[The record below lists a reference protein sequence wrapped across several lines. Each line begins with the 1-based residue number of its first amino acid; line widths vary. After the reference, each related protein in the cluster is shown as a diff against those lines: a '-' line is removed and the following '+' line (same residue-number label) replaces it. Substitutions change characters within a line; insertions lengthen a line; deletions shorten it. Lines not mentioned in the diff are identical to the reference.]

1 MLSRMKKRI
10 MLARLPCLAA
20 LLVAS
25 LAFGQIET
33 ARIQGVV
40 SDSTGAVIPGAT
52 VQFVHVAT
60 GQEFTV
66 STSADGLYR
75 SVPLRIGEYRVE
87 YESDGFKRAVRSG
100 INLELQETA
109 VIDVVLEIGEITE
122 VVDVTADAVLLETTE
137 ATQGQVINNQRI
149 VDMPLNGRDYV
160 QLALLS
166 AGAIRPIGGRFGGYS
181 AGGQRTTQNNY
192 TLDGVDNNGL
202 QIAAQGRR
210 AEVVKPSVDAIE
222 EFKISTNAY
231 SAESGRALGGTVN
244 VSIKSGSNRVSGTV
258 FEFLRNDK
266 LDAKNFFDNP
276 TAPKPPFK
284 RNQFGYSVGGPIKR
298 NSTFFFT
305 DYEGTRI
312 RESATF
318 VLTIPTQEQ
327 LAGDFSGVPQTVYD
341 PDTYD
346 ADANLREPFLNNAI
360 PSHRIDPVANKASQY
375 YPAPNSSGL
384 TRNWRTASPDNEDD
398 DKWDLRIDQV
408 FGANDNLFWRY
419 SQQDSYVPSPIR
431 FPSTQDGDGTE
442 FRHRGQ
448 NMALGFNH
456 IFTPTLITNIKLGW
470 NRIYTNR
477 QALADK
483 NLNQELG
490 LTGVNQ
496 SLRGAARFNISG
508 MRLIGTSN
516 FTPNLIDSQN
526 RQLNVD
532 TNWTRGQH
540 NIKFGYSLQL
550 LQSYLTNPQQEL
562 GQFIFNGNFTRQTQ
576 NVAAGRG
583 GRPVADFLLGIP
595 VRTDISNSVFMNL
608 RAPWQHFYI
617 QDEWRVNDRLTLN
630 LGLRYEHNM
639 PWYEKENGI
648 SNFDIDT
655 DPQNPSFFVATDGSI
670 ASRATLA
677 PDLNNFAP
685 RFGFAYRILEGTVLR
700 GGYGVFYANY
710 EGTGGGQFLET
721 NPPFHIKS
729 QISTDSIRPAVL
741 LRTGIPDGVVTPERA
756 VSLRFSSFEREP
768 PWPISQQWN
777 FNIQHSLGENT
788 VWEIGYYGTKAQHL
802 VNRIDGN
809 FALPGPGN
817 VNSRR
822 RYKSA
827 IFPGTDIVV
836 GPLAAMNRHEFNGNS
851 LFHSFQTRLERRY
864 SNGFTLLAAYVWSKN
879 IGDVPGFSGSG
890 NAPFSGIQN
899 PLNRRAER
907 SLDNQHREHS
917 LVSSYIYDLPWGR
930 GRRWGSSWAGAR
942 EAVLGGWTVAGIVSF
957 ASGRPLGL
965 RVRGNP
971 ANNGNFSRPNV
982 VAGVDPH
989 LPGGQ
994 RDPERWFNTDAF
1006 VRNNDF
1012 EYGNAGRNIL
1022 LGPGLAN
1029 WDFAVFKRFSVTERQ
1044 SVQFRFESFNFT
1056 NTPLFGF
1063 PNSEVGNNNFGRI
1076 TGAGRPRNLQ
1086 FGLKYI
1092 F

>member
-1 MLSRMKKRI
+1 MTHRRGPASF
-10 MLARLPCLAA
+10 C
-20 LLVAS
+20 LVAF
-25 LAFGQIET
+25 LAFAPLAFSQIET

-87 YESDGFKRAVRSG
+87 YEADGFKRAVRSG

-109 VIDVVLEIGEITE
+109 VIDVSLEIGEVTE

-244 VSIKSGSNRVSGTV
+244 VSIKSGSNSIHGTV

-276 TAPKPPFK
+276 NAPKPPFK

-327 LAGDFSGVPQTVYD
+327 LAGNFTGVPQTVYD

-346 ADANLREPFLNNAI
+346 ADANLRSPFPNNSI
-360 PSHRIDPVANKASQY
+360 PSARIDPVADKASKY
-375 YPAPNSSGL
+375 YPAPNAPGL

-398 DKWDLRIDQV
+398 DKWDVRIDQI
-408 FGANDNLFWRY
+408 FGASDNVFWRY

-431 FPSTQDGDGTE
+431 FPSQQDGDGTE
-442 FRHRGQ
+442 FSHRGQ
-448 NMALGFNH
+448 NMALGWNH
-456 IFTPTLITNIKLGW
+456 IFTPTLITNVKLGW

-477 QALADK
+477 QALADT

-496 SLRGAARFNISG
+496 SLRGAARFSISG
-508 MRLIGTSN
+508 MRPVGTSN

-532 TNWTRGQH
+532 TNWTKGGH
-540 NIKFGYSLQL
+540 SVKFGYSLQL

-562 GQFIFNGNFTRQTQ
+562 G
-576 NVAAGRG
+576 
-583 GRPVADFLLGIP
+583 
-595 VRTDISNSVFMNL
+595 
-608 RAPWQHFYI
+608 
-617 QDEWRVNDRLTLN
+617 
-630 LGLRYEHNM
+630 
-639 PWYEKENGI
+639 
-648 SNFDIDT
+648 
-655 DPQNPSFFVATDGSI
+655 
-670 ASRATLA
+670 
-677 PDLNNFAP
+677 
-685 RFGFAYRILEGTVLR
+685 
-700 GGYGVFYANY
+700 
-710 EGTGGGQFLET
+710 
-721 NPPFHIKS
+721 
-729 QISTDSIRPAVL
+729 
-741 LRTGIPDGVVTPERA
+741 
-756 VSLRFSSFEREP
+756 
-768 PWPISQQWN
+768 
-777 FNIQHSLGENT
+777 
-788 VWEIGYYGTKAQHL
+788 
-802 VNRIDGN
+802 
-809 FALPGPGN
+809 
-817 VNSRR
+817 
-822 RYKSA
+822 
-827 IFPGTDIVV
+827 
-836 GPLAAMNRHEFNGNS
+836 
-851 LFHSFQTRLERRY
+851 
-864 SNGFTLLAAYVWSKN
+864 
-879 IGDVPGFSGSG
+879 
-890 NAPFSGIQN
+890 
-899 PLNRRAER
+899 
-907 SLDNQHREHS
+907 
-917 LVSSYIYDLPWGR
+917 
-930 GRRWGSSWAGAR
+930 
-942 EAVLGGWTVAGIVSF
+942 
-957 ASGRPLGL
+957 
-965 RVRGNP
+965 
-971 ANNGNFSRPNV
+971 
-982 VAGVDPH
+982 
-989 LPGGQ
+989 
-994 RDPERWFNTDAF
+994 
-1006 VRNNDF
+1006 
-1012 EYGNAGRNIL
+1012 
-1022 LGPGLAN
+1022 
-1029 WDFAVFKRFSVTERQ
+1029 
-1044 SVQFRFESFNFT
+1044 
-1056 NTPLFGF
+1056 
-1063 PNSEVGNNNFGRI
+1063 
-1076 TGAGRPRNLQ
+1076 
-1086 FGLKYI
+1086 
-1092 F
+1092 

>member
-1 MLSRMKKRI
+1 MTKQISFATR
-10 MLARLPCLAA
+10 AALAA
-20 LLVAS
+20 VLLVP
-25 LAFGQIET
+25 LALGQIET
-33 ARIQGVV
+33 ARIQGSV
-40 SDSTGAVIPGAT
+40 SDSTGAVIPGAM
-52 VQFVHVAT
+52 VRFVHVAT
-60 GQEFTV
+60 GQEFSV
-66 STSADGLYR
+66 STSVEGLYR

-87 YESDGFKRAVRSG
+87 YEADGFKRAVRSG

-109 VIDVVLEIGEITE
+109 VIDVALEIGEVTE

-137 ATQGQVINNQRI
+137 AAQGQVINNQRI
-149 VDMPLNGRDYV
+149 VDMPLNGRDYI

-210 AEVVKPSVDAIE
+210 AEVVKPSIDAIA

-244 VSIKSGSNRVSGTV
+244 VSIKSGSNDFHGTV
-258 FEFLRNDK
+258 FEFLRNEK
-266 LDAKNFFDNP
+266 LDAKNFFDSP

-284 RNQFGYSVGGPIKR
+284 RNQFGFSAGGPIRR
-298 NSTFFFT
+298 NSTFFFG
-305 DYEGTRI
+305 DFEGTRI

-327 LAGDFSGVPQTVYD
+327 LAGNFTGVPQTVYD
-341 PDTYD
+341 PDSYD
-346 ADANLREPFLNNAI
+346 PDTNLRTPFRDNRI
-360 PSHRIDPVANKASQY
+360 PDYQIDSVARKASDY
-375 YPAPNSSGL
+375 YPAPNAPGL
-384 TRNWRTASPDNEDD
+384 TQNWRTAAPDNEDN
-398 DKWDLRIDQV
+398 DKWDARIDQIL
-408 FGANDNLFWRY
+408 GANDNLFWRY
-419 SQQDSYVPSPIR
+419 SQQDSYVPSPLR
-431 FPSTQDGDGTE
+431 FPSRQDGDGTE
-442 FRHRGQ
+442 FSHRGQ
-448 NMALGFNH
+448 NMALGWNH
-456 IFTPTLITNIKLGW
+456 IFSPTLIANFKLGW
-470 NRIYTNR
+470 NRIYTDR
-477 QALADK
+477 QAVAEA

-496 SLRGAARFNISG
+496 SLRGAARFSISG
-508 MRLIGTSN
+508 MRQIGTSN

-526 RQLNVD
+526 RQFNADLN
-532 TNWTRGQH
+532 WSKGRH
-540 NIKFGYSLQL
+540 NLKFGYSLQL

-562 GQFIFNGNFTRQTQ
+562 GQFIFNGNFSRQTQ
-576 NVAAGRG
+576 NVTGGRG

-595 VRTDISNSVFMNL
+595 FRTDISNSVYMNL
-608 RAPWQHFYI
+608 RAPWQHFYL

-639 PWYEKENGI
+639 PWLEKDNGI

-655 DPQNPSFFVATDGSI
+655 DPANPDFFVATDGSR

-677 PDLNNFAP
+677 PDLTNFAP
-685 RFGFAYRILEGTVLR
+685 RFGFAYRVLDGTVVR
-700 GGYGVFYANY
+700 GGYGIFYANY

-729 QISTDSIRPAVL
+729 QISTDSITPSVL
-741 LRTGIPDGVVTPERA
+741 LRNGVPDGVVTPERA

-777 FNIQHSLGENT
+777 LNIQHSLGANT
-788 VWEIGYYGTKAQHL
+788 VWEVGYYGTKAQHL
-802 VNRIDGN
+802 VNRLDGN
-809 FALPGPGN
+809 WAPPGPGN
-817 VNSRR
+817 INSRR
-822 RYKSA
+822 RFTSA
-827 IFPGTDIVV
+827 VFPGTDIVV
-836 GPLAAMNRHEFNGNS
+836 GPLAAMNRHEYNGNS

-864 SNGFTLLAAYVWSKN
+864 ANGLTVLAAYVWSKN
-879 IGDVPGFSGSG
+879 IGDVGGFSGSG
-890 NAPFSGIQN
+890 NAPNSGVQN
-899 PLNRRAER
+899 PLDRRAER

-917 LVSSYIYDLPWGR
+917 FVSSYIYDLPFGQ
-930 GRRWGSSWAGAR
+930 GRRWGGSWGGVPN
-942 EAVLGGWTVAGIVSF
+942 AVLGGWSVAGIVSF
-957 ASGRPLGL
+957 ASGRPFGL

-982 VAGVDPH
+982 VSGAGPE
-989 LPGGQ
+989 LPRSQ
-994 RDPERWFNTDAF
+994 RDPVRWFNTDAF
-1006 VRNNDF
+1006 AANADYTF
-1012 EYGNAGRNIL
+1012 GNAGRNIV
-1022 LGPGLAN
+1022 LGPGLTN
-1029 WDFAVFKRFSVTERQ
+1029 WDFAVYKRFELLEGHSL
-1044 SVQFRFESFNFT
+1044 QFRFESFNFT
-1056 NTPLFGF
+1056 NTPEFGF

-1076 TGAGRPRNLQ
+1076 TSAGRPRNLQ

>member
-1 MLSRMKKRI
+1 MDNSTSFA
-10 MLARLPCLAA
+10 ARLALAA
-20 LLVAS
+20 LLLVP
-25 LAFGQIET
+25 LALGQIET

-40 SDSTGAVIPGAT
+40 SDASGAVIPGVT
-52 VQFVHVAT
+52 VRLVHVAT
-60 GQEFTV
+60 GQEFSV

-87 YESDGFKRAVRSG
+87 YEADGFRLAVRSG

-109 VIDVVLEIGEITE
+109 VIDVVLEVGEVTE

-149 VDMPLNGRDYV
+149 VDMPLNGRDYI

-210 AEVVKPSVDAIE
+210 AEVVKPSIDAIE

-244 VSIKSGSNRVSGTV
+244 VSIKSGSNAFHGTV
-258 FEFLRNDK
+258 FEFLRNDQ
-266 LDAKNFFDNP
+266 LDAKNFFDDP

-284 RNQFGYSVGGPIKR
+284 RNQFGYSVGGPIRR

-305 DYEGTRI
+305 DFEGTRI

-318 VLTIPTQEQ
+318 VLTIPTQDQ
-327 LAGDFSGVPQTVYD
+327 LAGNFGEVPQTVHD
-341 PDTYD
+341 PDTYNPET
-346 ADANLREPFLNNAI
+346 NLRGAFPDNRI
-360 PSHRIDPVANKASQY
+360 PLPRIDPVAQKASAY
-375 YPAPNSSGL
+375 YPAPNAPGL
-384 TRNWRTASPDNEDD
+384 TRNYRTASPDNEDD
-398 DKWDLRIDQV
+398 DKWDVRIDQIL
-408 FGANDNLFWRY
+408 GQSDNLFWRY
-419 SQQDSYVPSPIR
+419 SQQDSYVPSPLR
-431 FPSTQDGDGTE
+431 FPSKQDGDGTE
-442 FRHRGQ
+442 FNHRGQ
-448 NMALGFNH
+448 NMALGWNR
-456 IFTPTLITNIKLGW
+456 IFSPTLIANIKLGW

-477 QALADK
+477 QAVAGA

-490 LTGVNQ
+490 LTGVDQ
-496 SLRGAARFNISG
+496 SLRGAANFSISG
-508 MRLIGTSN
+508 MRAIGTSN

-526 RQLNVD
+526 RQLNAD
-532 TNWTRGQH
+532 INWTRGSH
-540 NIKFGYSLQL
+540 NVKFGYSLQM

-562 GQFIFNGNFTRQTQ
+562 GRFVFNGNFTRQTQ
-576 NVAAGRG
+576 NVEGGRG

-595 VRTDISNSVFMNL
+595 VRTDISNSVYMNL

-617 QDEWRVNDRLTLN
+617 QDEWRVSNRLTLN

-639 PWYEKENGI
+639 PWLEKDNGI

-655 DPQNPSFFVATDGSI
+655 DPANPDFFVATDGSR

-685 RFGFAYRILEGTVLR
+685 RFGFAYRLREGTVLR

-729 QISTDSIRPAVL
+729 QISTDSIRPSVV
-741 LRTGIPDGVVTPERA
+741 LRTGVPDGVVTPERA

-777 FNIQHSLGENT
+777 FNIQQSLDENT

-802 VNRIDGN
+802 VNRLDGN
-809 FALPGPGN
+809 YALPGPGN
-817 VNSRR
+817 INANR
-822 RYKSA
+822 RYTSA
-827 IFPGTDIVV
+827 LFPGTNIMV

-851 LFHSFQTRLERRY
+851 LFHSFQTRIERRY
-864 SNGFTLLAAYVWSKN
+864 ANGFTLLAAYVWSKN

-890 NAPFSGIQN
+890 NAPNSGVQN
-899 PLNRRAER
+899 PLDRRAER

-917 LVSSYIYDLPWGR
+917 WVSSYIYDLPWGR
-930 GRRWGSSWAGAR
+930 SRRWGSSWGALPN
-942 EAVLGGWTVAGIVSF
+942 AVAGGWTVAGILSF
-957 ASGRPLGL
+957 ATGRPFGL
-965 RVRGNP
+965 SVRGDP
-971 ANNGNFSRPNV
+971 ANTGNLNRPNV
-982 VAGVDPH
+982 VGDPH
-989 LPGGQ
+989 LPRGQ

-1006 VRNNDF
+1006 VPNNDF

-1029 WDFAVFKRFSVTERQ
+1029 WDFAVYKRFEIMEGHSL
-1044 SVQFRFESFNFT
+1044 QFRFEAFNFT
-1056 NTPLFGF
+1056 NTPVFGF
-1063 PNSEVGNNNFGRI
+1063 PNSQVGNNNFGRI

-1086 FGLKYI
+1086 VGLKYI

>member
-1 MLSRMKKRI
+1 MP
-10 MLARLPCLAA
+10 RLKFVAGCLAVA
-20 LLVAS
+20 FGLASAS
-25 LAFGQIET
+25 LGQIET

-40 SDSTGAVIPGAT
+40 SDSTGAVIPGAA
-52 VQFVHVAT
+52 VRFVHVET
-60 GQEFTV
+60 GQD
-66 STSADGLYR
+66 STAFSGADGLYR

-109 VIDVVLEIGEITE
+109 VIDVALEIGDVTE

-149 VDMPLNGRDYV
+149 VDMPLNGRDYI

-210 AEVVKPSVDAIE
+210 AEVVKPSIDAVE

-231 SAESGRALGGTVN
+231 GAESGRALGGTVN
-244 VSIKSGSNRVSGTV
+244 VSIKSGTNALHGTV

-276 TAPKPPFK
+276 NAPKPPFK
-284 RNQFGYSVGGPIKR
+284 RNQYGYSVGGPIKR
-298 NSTFFFT
+298 NSTFFFH
-305 DYEGTRI
+305 DYEATRI

-318 VLTIPTQEQ
+318 VLTIPTQDQ
-327 LAGDFSGVPQTVYD
+327 LAGDFSGVSQTVYD

-346 ADANLREPFLNNAI
+346 EATNLRQPFPNNRV
-360 PSHRIDPVANKASQY
+360 PDTRIDPVARKASGY
-375 YPAPNSSGL
+375 YPAPNAPGL

-398 DKWDLRIDQV
+398 DKWDVKIDHV
-408 FGANDNLFWRY
+408 VGASDNLFWRY

-431 FPSTQDGDGTE
+431 FPSKQDGDGTE
-442 FRHRGQ
+442 FSHRGQ
-448 NMALGFNH
+448 NMALGWNH

-477 QALADK
+477 QALADA

-490 LTGVNQ
+490 LTGVDQ
-496 SLRGAARFNISG
+496 SLRGAARFSISG
-508 MRLIGTSN
+508 MRQIGTSN

-532 TNWTRGQH
+532 TNWTTGSH
-540 NIKFGYSLQL
+540 SVKFGYSLQL

-562 GQFIFNGNFTRQTQ
+562 GQFIFNGNFSRQTQ
-576 NVAAGRG
+576 NVEGGRG

-595 VRTDISNSVFMNL
+595 FRTDISNSVYMNL
-608 RAPWQHFYI
+608 RAPWQHFYL

-630 LGLRYEHNM
+630 LGLRYELNM
-639 PWYEKENGI
+639 PWYDKDNGI

-655 DPQNPSFFVATDGSI
+655 DPANPTFFLATDGSI
-670 ASRATLA
+670 ESRATLA
-677 PDLNNFAP
+677 PDMNNFAP
-685 RFGFAYRILEGTVLR
+685 RFGFAYKVFEGTVLR

-729 QISTDSIRPAVL
+729 QISTDSIRPSVL
-741 LRTGIPDGVVTPERA
+741 LRSGVPDGVVTPERA
-756 VSLRFSSFEREP
+756 VSLRFSSFERDP

-777 FNIQHSLGENT
+777 LNIQHSLGANT

-802 VNRIDGN
+802 VNRMDGN
-809 FALPGPGN
+809 YALPGPGN
-817 VNSRR
+817 INARR
-822 RYKSA
+822 RYTQA
-827 IFPGTDIVV
+827 VFPGTSIVV
-836 GPLAAMNRHEFNGNS
+836 GPLAAMNRHDFNGNS

-864 SNGFTLLAAYVWSKN
+864 ANGFTLLGAYVWSKN
-879 IGDVPGFSGSG
+879 IGDVAGFSGSG
-890 NAPFSGIQN
+890 NAPNSGIQD

-930 GRRWGSSWAGAR
+930 GRRWGSTWAGPAD
-942 EAVLGGWTVAGIVSF
+942 AVLGGWTLAGIVSF
-957 ASGRPLGL
+957 ASGRPFGL
-965 RVRGNP
+965 SVRGNP
-971 ANNGNFSRPNV
+971 LNNGNFSRPNV
-982 VAGVDPH
+982 VAGADPH
-989 LPGGQ
+989 LARGA

-1006 VRNNDF
+1006 VPNDEY
-1012 EYGNAGRNIL
+1012 EYGNAGRNVL

-1029 WDFAVFKRFSVTERQ
+1029 WDFAVYKRFAISE
-1044 SVQFRFESFNFT
+1044 SHSFQFRFESFNFT
-1056 NTPLFGF
+1056 NTPVFGF

-1086 FGLKYI
+1086 LGLKYI

>member
-1 MLSRMKKRI
+1 MQQLAIRFLGIVPLAIGVLLAPLALS
-10 MLARLPCLAA
+10 
-20 LLVAS
+20 
-25 LAFGQIET
+25 QIET

-52 VQFVHVAT
+52 VRFVHVDT
-60 GQEFTV
+60 GQEFNV
-66 STSADGLYR
+66 STGADGLYR

-87 YESDGFKRAVRSG
+87 YEAEGFKLAVRSG

-109 VIDVVLEIGEITE
+109 VIDVALEIGEVTE

-149 VDMPLNGRDYV
+149 VDMPLNGRDYI

-166 AGAIRPIGGRFGGYS
+166 AGAVRPIGGRFGGYS

-244 VSIKSGSNRVSGTV
+244 VSIKSGTNELHGTV
-258 FEFLRNDK
+258 FEFLRNEK
-266 LDAKNFFDNP
+266 LDAKNFFDSP

-284 RNQFGYSVGGPIKR
+284 RNQFGFSLGGPIKR
-298 NSTFFFT
+298 NSTFLFGDF
-305 DYEGTRI
+305 EGTRI

-318 VLTIPTQEQ
+318 VETIPTQEQ
-327 LAGDFSGVPQTVYD
+327 LSGDFSGVPQTVYD
-341 PDTYD
+341 PASHDT
-346 ADANLREPFLNNAI
+346 AANLRNPFPNNVI
-360 PSHRIDPVANKASQY
+360 PGDRIDSVARKASEY
-375 YPAPNSSGL
+375 YPAPNSPGL
-384 TRNWRTASPDNEDD
+384 TQNWRTASPDNEDD
-398 DKWDLRIDQV
+398 DKWDVRLDQI
-408 FGANDNLFWRY
+408 FGASDNMFWRY

-431 FPSTQDGDGTE
+431 FPSQQDGDGTE
-442 FRHRGQ
+442 FNHRGQ
-448 NMALGFNH
+448 NMGLGWNH

-477 QALADK
+477 QALAQA

-490 LTGVNQ
+490 LTGVSQ

-508 MRLIGTSN
+508 MRPVGTSN

-526 RQLNVD
+526 RQINID
-532 TNWTRGQH
+532 TNWTKGQH
-540 NIKFGYSLQL
+540 SIKFGYSLQM

-562 GQFIFNGNFTRQTQ
+562 GQFIFNGNFSRQTQ
-576 NVAAGRG
+576 NVAGGRG

-595 VRTDISNSVFMNL
+595 FRTDISNSVYMNL

-639 PWYEKENGI
+639 PWYDKDNGI

-655 DPQNPSFFVATDGSI
+655 DPSNPDFFVATDGSI
-670 ASRATLA
+670 ASRATLD
-677 PDLNNFAP
+677 PDLNNLAP
-685 RFGFAYRILEGTVLR
+685 RFGFAYRVMEKTVLR
-700 GGYGVFYANY
+700 GGYGIFYANY

-729 QISTDSIRPAVL
+729 QISTDSINPSVL
-741 LRTGIPDGVVTPERA
+741 LRDGVPDGVVTPERA
-756 VSLRFSSFEREP
+756 VALRFSSFERDP

-777 FNIQHSLGENT
+777 FNIQQSLGNNT

-802 VNRIDGN
+802 VNRLDGN
-809 FALPGPGN
+809 YALPGPGN
-817 VNSRR
+817 INSRR
-822 RYKSA
+822 RYTSA
-827 IFPGTDIVV
+827 VFPGTDIVV

-864 SNGFTLLAAYVWSKN
+864 SNGFTVLAAYVWSKN

-890 NAPFSGIQN
+890 NAPNSGIQN

-907 SLDNQHREHS
+907 SLDNQHRSHS
-917 LVSSYIYDLPWGR
+917 LVSSYIYDLPWGE
-930 GRRWGSSWAGAR
+930 GRRWGGSWGA
-942 EAVLGGWTVAGIVSF
+942 APNALLGGWSVAGIVSA
-957 ASGRPLGL
+957 ASGRPFGL

-982 VAGVDPH
+982 VEGTSPH
-989 LPGGQ
+989 LARGQ
-994 RDPERWFNTDAF
+994 RDPERWFNTGAF

-1012 EYGNAGRNIL
+1012 EYGNAGRNVLI
-1022 LGPGLAN
+1022 GPGITN
-1029 WDFAVFKRFSVTERQ
+1029 WDFAVYKRFWIAEGHSL
-1044 SVQFRFESFNFT
+1044 QFRFESFNFT
-1056 NTPLFGF
+1056 NTPVFNF

>member
-1 MLSRMKKRI
+1 MHTSRFPLWL
-10 MLARLPCLAA
+10 LAIALPVAA
-20 LLVAS
+20 P
-25 LAFGQIET
+25 AFGQIES

-40 SDSTGAVIPGAT
+40 SDSTGAVIPGASVT
-52 VQFVHVAT
+52 FVHVDT
-60 GQEFTV
+60 GQEFTTA
-66 STSADGLYR
+66 TSAEGLYR

-109 VIDVVLEIGEITE
+109 VIDVLLEIGEVTE

-149 VDMPLNGRDYV
+149 VDMPLNGRDYI

-222 EFKISTNAY
+222 EFKISTNSY
-231 SAESGRALGGTVN
+231 TAESGRALGGTVN
-244 VSIKSGSNRVSGTV
+244 VSIKSGTNELHGTV
-258 FEFLRNDK
+258 FEFLRNDV
-266 LDAKNFFDNP
+266 LDAKNFFDDP
-276 TAPKPPFK
+276 DAAKPPFK
-284 RNQFGYSVGGPIKR
+284 RNQYGFSLGGPLKR
-298 NSTFFFT
+298 NSTFLFG
-305 DYEGTRI
+305 DYEATRI

-318 VLTIPTQEQ
+318 NDTIPTQAQ
-327 LAGDFSGVPQTVYD
+327 LAGDFSGVPQVIYD
-341 PDTYD
+341 PATYS
-346 ADANLREPFLNNAI
+346 AETNLRMPFVDNMI
-360 PSHRIDPVANKASQY
+360 PSHRIDPVAQKASQF
-375 YPAPNSSGL
+375 YPAPNTPGL
-384 TRNWRTASPDNEDD
+384 TRNWRTAAPDLEDD
-398 DKWDLRIDQV
+398 DKWDLRADQIL
-408 FGANDNLFWRY
+408 GTNDNMFWRY
-419 SQQDSYVPSPIR
+419 SQQDSYVPTPIR
-431 FPSTQDGDGTE
+431 FPSKQDGDGTE

-448 NMALGFNH
+448 NMALGWNH
-456 IFTPTLITNIKLGW
+456 IFTPSLITNVKLGW

-477 QALADK
+477 QALAQE
-483 NLNQELG
+483 NLNTGLG

-496 SLRGAARFNISG
+496 TLRGAARFNING

-526 RQLNVD
+526 RQLNID
-532 TNWTRGQH
+532 TNWTKGQH

-562 GQFIFNGNFTRQTQ
+562 GQFIFNGNFSRQSES
-576 NVAAGRG
+576 GGDRG

-595 VRTDISNSVFMNL
+595 FRTDISNSVYMNL

-617 QDEWRVNDRLTLN
+617 QDEWRVSDKLTLN

-639 PWYEKENGI
+639 PWYEKDNGI

-655 DPQNPSFFVATDGSI
+655 DPLNPSFVVAANGSI

-677 PDLNNFAP
+677 ADVNNFAP
-685 RFGFAYRILEGTVLR
+685 RFGFAYRATDVTVVR
-700 GGYGVFYANY
+700 GGYGIFYANY

-729 QISTDSIRPAVL
+729 QISTDSINPSVV
-741 LRTGIPDGVVTPERA
+741 LRTGVPDGVVTPERA

-777 FNIQHSLGENT
+777 LNIQQSLGENT

-809 FALPGPGN
+809 YALPGPGN
-817 VNSRR
+817 INSRR
-822 RYKSA
+822 RYTSA
-827 IFPGTDIVV
+827 VFPGTDIVV

-851 LFHSFQTRLERRY
+851 LFHSFQTRIERRY
-864 SNGFTLLAAYVWSKN
+864 ANGFTLLAAYVWSKN
-879 IGDVPGFSGSG
+879 IGDAPGFSGSG

-907 SLDNQHREHS
+907 SLDNQHRAHS
-917 LVSSYIYDLPWGR
+917 FVSSYIYDLPWGR
-930 GRRWGSSWAGAR
+930 NRRWGSSWGGAPD
-942 EAVLGGWTVAGIVSF
+942 AILGGWTVAGIVSL
-957 ASGRPLGL
+957 ASGRPFGL
-965 RVRGNP
+965 RVRGDPSNT
-971 ANNGNFSRPNV
+971 GNFSRPNV
-982 VAGVDPH
+982 VNGVSPH
-989 LPGGQ
+989 LPRGQ

-1006 VRNNDF
+1006 VSNNDF

-1022 LGPGLAN
+1022 IGPGLAN
-1029 WDFAVFKRFSVTERQ
+1029 WDFAVYKRFNITETH
-1044 SVQFRFESFNFT
+1044 SLQFRFESFNFT
-1056 NTPLFGF
+1056 NTPVFNF
-1063 PNSEVGNNNFGRI
+1063 PNSEVGNNNYGRI
-1076 TGAGRPRNLQ
+1076 TSAGRPRNLQ

>member
-1 MLSRMKKRI
+1 MNRKRI
-10 MLARLPCLAA
+10 LASVQCIAV
-20 LLVAS
+20 LLLGS

-52 VQFVHVAT
+52 VRFVHVDT

-87 YESDGFKRAVRSG
+87 YESEGFKLAVRSG

-109 VIDVVLEIGEITE
+109 VIDIALEIGEVTE

-244 VSIKSGSNRVSGTV
+244 VSIKSGTNRLNGTV

-318 VLTIPTQEQ
+318 VLTIPTQDQ
-327 LAGDFSGVPQTVYD
+327 LAGNFSGVPQTVYD

-346 ADANLREPFLNNAI
+346 ADTNLRQPFKNNMI
-360 PSHRIDPVANKASQY
+360 PSPRIDPVAQKASQY
-375 YPAPNSSGL
+375 YPAPNSAGL

-398 DKWDLRIDQV
+398 DKWDIRIDHV
-408 FGANDNLFWRY
+408 LGASDNLFWRY

-448 NMALGFNH
+448 NMALGWNH
-456 IFTPTLITNIKLGW
+456 IFTPTLITNVKLGW

-483 NLNQELG
+483 NLNQDLG

-496 SLRGAARFNISG
+496 SLLGAARFAISG
-508 MRLIGTSN
+508 MRQIGTSN

-540 NIKFGYSLQL
+540 NIKFGYSLQM

-576 NVAAGRG
+576 NVAGGRG

-595 VRTDISNSVFMNL
+595 FRTDISNSVYMNL

-639 PWYEKENGI
+639 PWYEVDNGI

-655 DPQNPSFFVATDGSI
+655 DPLNPTIFVATDGSI
-670 ASRATLA
+670 ASRATLD
-677 PDLNNFAP
+677 PDRNNFAP
-685 RFGFAYRILEGTVLR
+685 RFGFAYRVLEGTVLR
-700 GGYGVFYANY
+700 GGYGIFYANY

-729 QISTDSIRPAVL
+729 QISTDSIRPSVL
-741 LRTGIPDGVVTPERA
+741 LRTGVPDGVVTPERA
-756 VSLRFSSFEREP
+756 VSLRFSSFERDP

-809 FALPGPGN
+809 YALPGPGN
-817 VNSRR
+817 INSRR
-822 RYKSA
+822 RYTSA
-827 IFPGTDIVV
+827 VFPGD
-836 GPLAAMNRHEFNGNS
+836 RH
-851 LFHSFQTRLERRY
+851 R
-864 SNGFTLLAAYVWSKN
+864 
-879 IGDVPGFSGSG
+879 
-890 NAPFSGIQN
+890 
-899 PLNRRAER
+899 
-907 SLDNQHREHS
+907 
-917 LVSSYIYDLPWGR
+917 GR
-930 GRRWGSSWAGAR
+930 GLW
-942 EAVLGGWTVAGIVSF
+942 
-957 ASGRPLGL
+957 
-965 RVRGNP
+965 
-971 ANNGNFSRPNV
+971 
-982 VAGVDPH
+982 
-989 LPGGQ
+989 Q
-994 RDPERWFNTDAF
+994 R
-1006 VRNNDF
+1006 
-1012 EYGNAGRNIL
+1012 
-1022 LGPGLAN
+1022 
-1029 WDFAVFKRFSVTERQ
+1029 
-1044 SVQFRFESFNFT
+1044 
-1056 NTPLFGF
+1056 
-1063 PNSEVGNNNFGRI
+1063 
-1076 TGAGRPRNLQ
+1076 
-1086 FGLKYI
+1086 
-1092 F
+1092 

>member
-1 MLSRMKKRI
+1 MTKHRI
-10 MLARLPCLAA
+10 LACMTGLAA
-20 LLVAS
+20 LLLAAP
-25 LAFGQIET
+25 AFGQIET

-52 VQFVHVAT
+52 VRFVHVDT
-60 GQEFTV
+60 GQEFVV

-109 VIDVVLEIGEITE
+109 VIDVALEIGEVTE
-122 VVDVTADAVLLETTE
+122 VVDVTADALLLETTE

-244 VSIKSGSNRVSGTV
+244 VSIKSGTNRVSGTV

-284 RNQFGYSVGGPIKR
+284 RNQFGYSVGGPIQR

-327 LAGDFSGVPQTVYD
+327 LAGNFSGVPQQVYD

-346 ADANLREPFLNNAI
+346 GSANLREPFQNNTI
-360 PSHRIDPVANKASQY
+360 PSHRIDPVAQKASAY
-375 YPAPNSSGL
+375 YPTPNSPGL

-419 SQQDSYVPSPIR
+419 SQQDSYVPSPVR

-456 IFTPTLITNIKLGW
+456 IFTPTLITNVKLGW

-526 RQLNVD
+526 RQLSVD

-540 NIKFGYSLQL
+540 NVKFGYSLQM

-576 NVAAGRG
+576 NVSGGRG
-583 GRPVADFLLGIP
+583 GRPAADFLLGIP
-595 VRTDISNSVFMNL
+595 VRTDISNSVYMNL
-608 RAPWQHFYI
+608 RAPWQHFYV
-617 QDEWRVNDRLTLN
+617 QDEWRVSERLTLN

-639 PWYEKENGI
+639 PWYDKENGI

-655 DPQNPSFFVATDGSI
+655 DPQNPKFFVATDGSI

-677 PDLNNFAP
+677 PDRNNFAP
-685 RFGFAYRILEGTVLR
+685 RFGFAFRILEGTVLR

-729 QISTDSIRPAVL
+729 QISTDSIRPSVL
-741 LRTGIPDGVVTPERA
+741 LRTGVPDGVVTPERA

-809 FALPGPGN
+809 YALPGPGN
-817 VNSRR
+817 VNKRR

-879 IGDVPGFSGSG
+879 IGDVPGFAGSG

-957 ASGRPLGL
+957 ASGRPFGL

-989 LPGGQ
+989 LARGQ

-1029 WDFAVFKRFSVTERQ
+1029 WDFAVFKRFGITERQ
-1044 SVQFRFESFNFT
+1044 ALQFRFESFNVT

-1063 PNSEVGNNNFGRI
+1063 PNSEVGNNNYGRI
-1076 TGAGRPRNLQ
+1076 TRAGRPRNLQ
-1086 FGLKYI
+1086 FGLKFI